1 MKFLR
6 TIVLFF
12 TLITTPVFAQ
22 GITTHHVTGKIYM
35 LEGRGGNIGVS
46 AGEDG
51 LLIIDNQYANM
62 STPIIEALAALN
74 MGELKMIVNTHFH
87 VDHTGGNLA
96 LGQGVPIVAHDN
108 VRVRLAKTRGKSMDD
123 PAFRESLPVVTF
135 SESASLHFNGEE
147 LKLVHFPHG
156 HTDGDTVVYF
166 ANSNV
171 VHMGDHFFVEK
182 FPFIDIV
189 NGGDVAQY
197 MINVQNVLDTLPE
210 DVKIIPGHGPLATK
224 KDLERFL
231 ATLKETTGLIRG
243 DMKKG
248 TAKRDIQKAGL
259 PERFASHGTG
269 FVNVKTWIG
278 IVYDSYSK

>member
-1 MKFLR
+1 MKFSGI
-6 TIVLFF
+6 IVLFF
-12 TLITTPVFAQ
+12 VLSTTPIFAQ

-62 STPIIEALAALN
+62 STPIKEALAALN

-87 VDHTGGNLA
+87 GDHTGGNLE

-224 KDLERFL
+224 KDLEKFL
-231 ATLKETTGLIRG
+231 ATIKETTDLVRAG
-243 DMKKG
+243 MKKG
-248 TAKRDIQKAGL
+248 TAKRDLQKAGL